1 MMNTTLTETLIP
13 DSKKEE
19 DVKLDDIPEC
29 VYEDVKFSGNNEI
42 VINGTD
48 NIDWEPFVCT
58 RLLTKKSKITI
69 KDINRNFLH
78 MFSIIFSSHN
88 KINDGNPILKE
99 LILKNCSDDGE
110 KIPITTFILP
120 KLTKFV
126 ANNSLDVDSR
136 DFIQFFPTFI
146 DISPELEY
154 LDLGDNNISVQ
165 AAQCVLENIQKLNN
179 IKFVNILKK
188 KGFFGKNNNNED
200 IMSIQRQ
207 IDSIIAEKNGITSN
221 PLLPNGGKKRK
232 TKRRRQKKTKRR
244 RQKKTNRR
252 K

>member
-1 MMNTTLTETLIP
+1 MLNTTLTETLIP

-88 KINDGNPILKE
+88 KINDGE
-99 LILKNCSDDGE
+99 YESSDEMDVHEYRKNTYHYFYFAKINKICS
-110 KIPITTFILP
+110 
-120 KLTKFV
+120 
-126 ANNSLDVDSR
+126 
-136 DFIQFFPTFI
+136 
-146 DISPELEY
+146 
-154 LDLGDNNISVQ
+154 
-165 AAQCVLENIQKLNN
+165 
-179 IKFVNILKK
+179 
-188 KGFFGKNNNNED
+188 
-200 IMSIQRQ
+200 
-207 IDSIIAEKNGITSN
+207 
-221 PLLPNGGKKRK
+221 
-232 TKRRRQKKTKRR
+232 
-244 RQKKTNRR
+244 
-252 K
+252 